1 MSLSTYEQR
10 PQFADGTLLSLG
22 GPERGAEP
30 WYLLRHLPSD
40 AQARPLDFDE
50 IADCSPG
57 SRKWLGYL
65 RVDVDGAGRH
75 FRRLEG
81 DPLRTSALS
90 RLLDLFFAKSANDL
104 LAESRFKNI
113 YAVYGGGDDL
123 FVIGPWADSLEFA
136 RELRG
141 LLRGTAGDDLTF
153 SAGMALA
160 KPREHILTQAERAHE
175 LLDDAKNGLSYGRKV
190 GRDQVCALGTIADW
204 QTFAGLID
212 TAKQVTQWVHD
223 RELPSS
229 LIHRVL
235 ELHEAWET
243 GLKQRPKER
252 LANPNRYR
260 PLLHYQIQRNIK
272 PGDAAEWS
280 RSLLAP
286 ESQWPWADFI
296 ARYAML
302 AGKPDGREGG

>member
-1 MSLSTYEQR
+1 
-10 PQFADGTLLSLG
+10 
-22 GPERGAEP
+22 
-30 WYLLRHLPSD
+30 
-40 AQARPLDFDE
+40 
-50 IADCSPG
+50 
-57 SRKWLGYL
+57 
-65 RVDVDGAGRH
+65 
-75 FRRLEG
+75 
-81 DPLRTSALS
+81 
-90 RLLDLFFAKSANDL
+90 L
-104 LAESRFKNI
+104 LAESRYKNI

-123 FVIGPWADSLEFA
+123 FVIGPWADALEFA
-136 RELRG
+136 GELRG
-141 LLRGTAGDDLTF
+141 LLRETAGDDLTF

-160 KPREHILTQAERAHE
+160 KPREHILTQAEHAHD
-175 LLDDAKNGLSYGRKV
+175 LLDDAKNGLSYGRRV

-223 RELPSS
+223 RELPSG

-235 ELHEAWET
+235 ELHHAWET
-243 GLKQRPKER
+243 GLKQRPKDR

-272 PGDAAEWS
+272 PGGAADWAK
-280 RSLLAP
+280 SLLAP

-302 AGKPDGREGG
+302 AGKPDRREGG